1 MLPFNQLSIWELE
14 TYFKDIDYLILG
26 SGIVGLSTALELKK
40 KVPKGKIVILERG
53 FLPTGASTKN
63 AGFACFGGA
72 SEIVDDLSQIDEE
85 TVIQT
90 LKYRWDGLS
99 ILRDRLGDD
108 VIEFDPCG
116 SVDLFRSSEKDEYLK
131 VKEKIPFLNKL
142 VGEVTQI
149 KGDIYSVKQND
160 FGFGDIPYLIE
171 NKYDGKID
179 TGKMMKSLVE
189 LAISKGIIILNGI
202 DVQDVDF
209 SGIDKQLITNFGVV
223 SAKNILFC
231 TNGLS
236 KKFFP
241 NLDIQPA
248 RAQVI
253 LTAPLPN
260 LSWNGTFHYDKGYY
274 YFRNIGN
281 RILLG
286 GARNKDKIGETT
298 EEIITTNF
306 ILDEL
311 KSMLHDVILPNTTIK
326 IEHQWAG
333 IMGVGNEKL
342 PIVSVLDKNIFCA
355 IRLGGMGVAMGSKV
369 GENLANLV
377 AQS

>member
-14 TYFKDIDYLILG
+14 TYFRNIDYLILG
-26 SGIVGLSTALELKK
+26 SGIVGLSTAIELRKK
-40 KVPKGKIVILERG
+40 SPKSKIVILERG
-53 FLPTGASTKN
+53 YLPTGASTKN

-72 SEIVDDLSQIDEE
+72 SEIVDDLSLMDEK
-85 TVIQT
+85 TVVQT
-90 LKYRWDGLS
+90 LQYRWEGLS
-99 ILRDRLGDD
+99 ILRERLGDD
-108 VIEFDPCG
+108 VIEFDSCG
-116 SVDLFRSSEKDEYLK
+116 SVDLFRSSEKTTYLN
-131 VKEKIPFLNKL
+131 VEEKIPFLNKL
-142 VGEVTQI
+142 VGEITQI
-149 KGDIYSVKQND
+149 KGEIYSVKENT
-160 FGFGDIPYLIE
+160 FGFSDVPYLIE
-171 NKYDGKID
+171 NKYDGKIN

-189 LAISKGIIILNGI
+189 LAISQGVIILNGI
-202 DVQDVDF
+202 DVQNVDF
-209 SGIDKQLITNFGVV
+209 SGTNKQLITNFGAV

-253 LTAPLPN
+253 LTAPIPT

-298 EEIITTNF
+298 EDIATTNF

-311 KSMLHDVILPNTTIK
+311 KLMLNDVILPNSIVE

-342 PIVSVLDKNIFCA
+342 PIVSELENNVFCA

-369 GENLANLV
+369 GKNLANLV
-377 AQS
+377 LES